1 MDARSGWSDSEHNI
15 PKAAKQLVTHMT
27 EDSQQ
32 FGTRTSGVLQY
43 AKEVSGLKNQISD
56 HDTGFSAI
64 WKENWWSCSTG

>member
-1 MDARSGWSDSEHNI
+1 MNRNRIDARSGWSDSEHNI

-43 AKEVSGLKNQISD
+43 AKENIPCEHAVNCNKIPCK
-56 HDTGFSAI
+56 
-64 WKENWWSCSTG
+64 KEGHA

>member
-1 MDARSGWSDSEHNI
+1 MNRNRIDARSGWSDSEHNI

-43 AKEVSGLKNQISD
+43 AKE
-56 HDTGFSAI
+56 A
-64 WKENWWSCSTG
+64 KELNEEYAHF